1 MIPPPT
7 ARRPLTELTFASG
20 FGIIESMARWFNI
33 GGPCLAAKH
42 YMLPAAERLP
52 DVMSLI
58 RKEQYFVVHA
68 QRQCGKT
75 TAFRALM
82 QEINAKGDMAA
93 MYCSVEAVQGYR
105 DHDKA
110 MVAISDQLW
119 TDLDQFVR
127 VFGATA
133 KEDLSM
139 AVKSF
144 PPSSIVKDTLK
155 WLSMRAGKPFVIFFD
170 EVDCLERDVL
180 VGFLRQLRNG
190 RISNTEPNT
199 FPVSLALIGLRN
211 IRDYK
216 MFVRPEGQSTG
227 EASPFNVITEA
238 MTIGL
243 FSEADMRELYRQHTD
258 ETGQVFEEEALA
270 KAWDYS
276 RGQPWL
282 VNALARWCVEKI
294 HKEDFSK
301 PVTGAD
307 MDEAKEAL
315 IRERGT
321 HLDSLM
327 EKAYDPRIKPI
338 VEKMM
343 AGEEIERDVQK
354 DNLAYAIELGLLV
367 DDHGTIRP
375 ANPIY
380 AETLGRYLS
389 RGTQDTILSKT
400 QENVWVRDGRLDMPG
415 LMRSFQEFW
424 RENATPE
431 AFLFQNF
438 HEAYP
443 HFVLQAF
450 LQRVVNGGGQIVRE
464 MAIGRGRLDL
474 GVKFGGET
482 FAVEVKTAA
491 LYAKSPE
498 KAHGQILKYMDG
510 LGVSEGW
517 LVVADT
523 DLSKPWDGKISTKDL
538 SLDGKAIHLVRC

>member
-1 MIPPPT
+1 
-7 ARRPLTELTFASG
+7 
-20 FGIIESMARWFNI
+20 
-33 GGPCLAAKH
+33 
-42 YMLPAAERLP
+42 MLPASERLP
-52 DVMSLI
+52 DVWSLI
-58 RKEQYFVVHA
+58 RKKQYFLVHA
-68 QRQCGKT
+68 PRQCGKT

-93 MYCSVEAVQGYR
+93 MYCSVEAVQTWT
-105 DHDKA
+105 DPDKA
-110 MVAISDQLW
+110 MPQIAAQLW
-119 TDLDQFVR
+119 TDLDQYVR
-127 VFGATA
+127 VFGPTA
-133 KEDLSM
+133 KEELSQ
-139 AVKSF
+139 AVKTF
-144 PPSSIVKDTLK
+144 PSTSVVKDTLK
-155 WLSMRAGKPFVIFFD
+155 WLSERVKKPFVVFFD
-170 EVDCLERDVL
+170 EVDCLEREVL
-180 VGFLRQLRNG
+180 IAFLRQLRSG
-190 RISNTEPNT
+190 RIGCTDPYT
-199 FPVSLALIGLRN
+199 FPVSMALIGLRN

-238 MTIGL
+238 MTISL
-243 FSEADMRELYRQHTD
+243 FTEEEMRALYRQHTD
-258 ETGQVFEEEALA
+258 ETGQVFEEAALE

-343 AGEEIERDVQK
+343 VGELIDRDVQK
-354 DNLAYAIELGLLV
+354 ENINYAIELGLLV
-367 DDHGTIRP
+367 DDHGTITP

-380 AETLGRYLS
+380 TETIGRYLP
-389 RGTQDTILSKT
+389 RGTQDFILSETK
-400 QENVWVRDGRLDMPG
+400 ENVWVKDGKLDMSA
-415 LMRSFQEFW
+415 LMAAFQEFW

-431 AFLFQNF
+431 SFVSQNF

-450 LQRVVNGGGQIVRE
+450 LQRVVNGGGQIIRE

-474 GVKFGGET
+474 GVVFGNEKY
-482 FAVEVKTAA
+482 AVEVKTAA

-498 KAHGQILKYMDG
+498 KAHEQILKYMDG
-510 LGVSEGW
+510 LGVTEGW
-517 LVVADT
+517 LVVADADVT
-523 DLSKPWDGKISTKDL
+523 KPWDGKISTTDRTFGTKTV
-538 SLDGKAIHLVRC
+538 HLVRC

>member
-1 MIPPPT
+1 MPDY
-7 ARRPLTELTFASG
+7 
-20 FGIIESMARWFNI
+20 GIIYGMSRWFNI
-33 GGPCLAAKH
+33 GGPCIAADH

-58 RKEQYFVVHA
+58 RKKQYFVVHA
-68 QRQCGKT
+68 PRQCGKT

-82 QEINAKGDMAA
+82 DEINAKGDMAA
-93 MYCSVEAVQGYR
+93 MYCSVEALQCWR
-105 DHDKA
+105 DPDKTMPEIA
-110 MVAISDQLW
+110 AQLW
-119 TDLDQFVR
+119 TDLDQYVG
-127 VFGATA
+127 VFGETA
-133 KEDLSM
+133 KEELSR
-139 AVKSF
+139 AVKTF
-144 PPSSIVKDTLK
+144 PTSSVVKDTLK
-155 WLSMRAGKPFVIFFD
+155 WLSERVMKPFVVFFD
-170 EVDCLERDVL
+170 EVDCLEFDVL
-180 VGFLRQLRNG
+180 VAFLRQLRNG
-190 RISNTEPNT
+190 RIGSTAPNS
-199 FPVSLALIGLRN
+199 FPVSMALIGLRN

-238 MTIGL
+238 MTIAL
-243 FSEADMRELYRQHTD
+243 FTEKDMRALYRQHTD
-258 ETGQVFEEEALA
+258 ETGQAFEEEALA

-327 EKAYDPRIKPI
+327 AKCYDPRIKPI
-338 VEKMM
+338 VEKMIV
-343 AGEEIERDVQK
+343 GEKIDRDVNTE
-354 DNLAYAIELGLLV
+354 NLNYAIELGLLI
-367 DDHGTIRP
+367 DDQGTITP

-380 AETLGRYLS
+380 RETIGRYLT
-389 RGTQDTILSKT
+389 RGTQDSILSETK
-400 QENVWVRDGRLDMPG
+400 ENVWVKDGKLDMPA
-415 LMRSFQEFW
+415 LMAAFQEFW
-424 RENATPE
+424 RENATPDS
-431 AFLFQNF
+431 FVSQNF

-450 LQRVVNGGGQIVRE
+450 LQRVINGGGQILRE

-482 FAVEVKTAA
+482 FAVEVKTTT

-498 KAHGQILKYMDG
+498 KAHEQILKYMDG
-510 LGVSEGW
+510 LGQTEGW
-517 LVVADT
+517 LVVADPDVT
-523 DLSKPWDGKISTKDL
+523 KPWEGKISTTDMTFGTKT
-538 SLDGKAIHLVRC
+538 IHVVRC

>member
-1 MIPPPT
+1 
-7 ARRPLTELTFASG
+7 
-20 FGIIESMARWFNI
+20 MARWFNI
-33 GGPCLAAKH
+33 GGPCIAADH

-58 RKEQYFVVHA
+58 RKKQYFVVHA
-68 QRQCGKT
+68 PRQCGKT

-82 QEINAKGDMAA
+82 DEINAKGDMAA
-93 MYCSVEAVQGYR
+93 MYCTVEALQTWR
-105 DHDKA
+105 DPDKA
-110 MVAISDQLW
+110 MQALASLLWSDLEQY
-119 TDLDQFVR
+119 VG
-127 VFGATA
+127 VFDETA
-133 KEDLSM
+133 KAELSQ
-139 AVKSF
+139 AVKAF
-144 PPSSIVKDTLK
+144 PPASAVKNALK
-155 WLSMRAGKPFVIFFD
+155 WLSERVKKPLVVFFD

-180 VGFLRQLRNG
+180 VAFLRQLRDG
-190 RISNTEPNT
+190 RISCTAPNT
-199 FPVSLALIGLRN
+199 FPVSMALIGLRN

-227 EASPFNVITEA
+227 EASPFNVITKA

-243 FSEADMRELYRQHTD
+243 FTEKDMRELYRQHTD
-258 ETGQVFEEEALA
+258 ETGQVFEEDALA

-282 VNALARWCVEKI
+282 VNALARWCVEEI
-294 HKEDFSK
+294 HREDYSK

-307 MDEAKEAL
+307 MDAAKEGI

-327 EKAYDPRIKPI
+327 EKAYDPRIKPMI
-338 VEKMM
+338 EQMLVG
-343 AGEEIERDVQK
+343 GEIDLDVNK
-354 DNLAYAIELGLLV
+354 ENLNYAIELGIFI
-367 DDHGTIRP
+367 DDHGVITP

-380 AETLGRYLS
+380 RETIGRYLT
-389 RGTQDTILSKT
+389 RGTQDFILSKT
-400 QENVWVRDGRLDMPG
+400 QENVWVKDGKLDMPG
-415 LMRSFQEFW
+415 LMAAFQEFW
-424 RENATPE
+424 RENATPDS
-431 AFLFQNF
+431 FVSQNF

-450 LQRVVNGGGQIVRE
+450 LQRVVNGGGQILRE

-482 FAVEVKTAA
+482 YAVEVKTAK

-498 KAHGQILKYMDG
+498 KAHDQMLKYMDG
-510 LGVSEGW
+510 LGQSEGW

-523 DLSKPWDGKISTKDL
+523 DLTKPWDGKISTTDMAFGDKT
-538 SLDGKAIHLVRC
+538 IHLVRC

>member
-1 MIPPPT
+1 
-7 ARRPLTELTFASG
+7 
-20 FGIIESMARWFNI
+20 MARWFNI
-33 GGPCLAAKH
+33 AGPCLADKH

-58 RKEQYFVVHA
+58 RKEQYFLVHSP
-68 QRQCGKT
+68 RQCGKT

-82 QEINAKGDMAA
+82 REINAKGEMAA
-93 MYCSVEAVQGYR
+93 MYCSVEAVQPYR

-119 TDLDQFVR
+119 TDLDQYVR
-127 VFGATA
+127 VFGAAA
-133 KEDLSM
+133 KEELSK

-155 WLSMRAGKPFVIFFD
+155 WLSQRAGKPFVVFFD
-170 EVDCLERDVL
+170 EVDCLEREVL

-190 RISNTEPNT
+190 RIGNAEPNT
-199 FPVSLALIGLRN
+199 FPVSMALIGLRN

-227 EASPFNVITEA
+227 EASPFNVITKA

-243 FSEADMRELYRQHTD
+243 FTETEMRELYRQHTD
-258 ETGQVFEEEALA
+258 ETGQVFEEEALK
-270 KAWDYS
+270 KAWKYS
-276 RGQPWL
+276 CGQPWL
-282 VNALARWCVEKI
+282 VNALARWCVEEI
-294 HKEDFSK
+294 HREDFTK

-307 MDEAKEAL
+307 MDAAKEAL

-327 EKAYDPRIKPI
+327 EKAYDPRIRPI
-338 VEKMM
+338 VERMLV
-343 AGEEIERDVQK
+343 GETIDRDVQK
-354 DNLAYAIELGLLV
+354 DNITYAIELGLLV
-367 DDHGTIRP
+367 DDRGAIRP

-380 AETLGRYLS
+380 AETIGRYLS
-389 RGTQDTILSKT
+389 RGTQDDILSKT
-400 QENVWVRDGRLDMPG
+400 QENVWVKDGRLDMPG
-415 LMRSFQEFW
+415 LMKSFQEFW
-424 RENATPE
+424 RENATPD
-431 AFLFQNF
+431 AFLSQNF

-450 LQRVVNGGGQIVRE
+450 LQRVVNGGGQIIRE
-464 MAIGRGRLDL
+464 MAINRGRLDL

-498 KAHGQILKYMDG
+498 KAHEQVLKYMDG

-517 LVVADT
+517 LVIADT
-523 DLSKPWDGKISTKDL
+523 DVTKPWEGKISTEDMDFGAKTV
-538 SLDGKAIHLVRC
+538 HLVRI